1 MTNTADI
8 SSVQQCLQVAANA
21 LACLRFDGV
30 LPHEIVAVRDD
41 LARVRGRLQV
51 AEATFSRHVATL
63 NDRGE
68 APHPTDLGSNGG
80 KVPDREARRQTRNA
94 DLLGRFPAMNAA
106 LGDGAISMAHV
117 DALAVTY
124 GKLDEGARVLLVA
137 DDADLAAQARRL
149 TVVDFARLLR
159 RRVEKEE
166 RGSGESPEMRHLR
179 RNEAWIDTSPVTG
192 RGTLRADLS
201 PESIERV
208 RRLLSA
214 EAERIRNDPGLRSAL
229 HPDRVND
236 PSHVRSMALLN
247 LLTREPGLLLAHGQA
262 APPPSAGASTDIVV
276 IIDADTLLHGE
287 HDDSV
292 CEYGSGEPVSVGEVR
307 RLACEAGLL
316 PVVLAGRSQVLDL
329 GRDQRLASRP
339 QRLGLRALYRTC
351 AHGDCG
357 VPFDQC
363 QIHHTDDWL
372 SGGTTDLANLF
383 PICQRH
389 HTEAHTEGWSY
400 HLDADRTLTIRR
412 PDGTTTFTVFTP
424 LTTLNAS
431 PPGCD
436 PPSADTSV
444 SDLPGSTPGNTHPS
458 GNDPPDGQLTFVA

>member
-30 LPHEIVAVRDD
+30 LPHEIVAVRDH
-41 LARVRGRLQV
+41 LARVRGRLAV
-51 AEATFSRHVATL
+51 AEATFTRHVATL

-68 APHPTDLGSNGG
+68 APHPTDVGSNGG

-106 LGDGAISMAHV
+106 LGDAAISMAHV

-124 GKLDEGARVLLVA
+124 GKLDDGARVLLVA
-137 DDADLAAQARRL
+137 DDAELAAQARRL

-208 RRLLSA
+208 RRLLSV
-214 EAERIRNDPGLRSAL
+214 EAERIRNDPGLRCAL

-236 PSHVRSMALLN
+236 PAHVRAMALMN
-247 LLTREPGLLLAHGQA
+247 LLTREPGLLLPHGEP

-276 IIDADTLLHGE
+276 IIDADTLVHGE
-287 HDDSV
+287 HSDTI
-292 CEYGSGEPVSVGEVR
+292 CEYGSGEPVSVGEAR

-316 PVVLAGRSQVLDL
+316 PVVLSGRSQVLDL
-329 GRDQRLASRP
+329 GRSQRLASRP
-339 QRLGLRALYRTC
+339 QRLVLRTLYRTC

-363 QIHHTDDWL
+363 QIHHTDDWF
-372 SGGTTDLANLF
+372 GGGVTDLANLF

-389 HTEAHTEGWSY
+389 HTEAHTRGWRY

-412 PDGTTTFTVFTP
+412 PDGTTTAMAFTP
-424 LTTLNAS
+424 LTTEVGN
-431 PPGCD
+431 PP
-436 PPSADTSV
+436 
-444 SDLPGSTPGNTHPS
+444 
-458 GNDPPDGQLTFVA
+458 GNDPPGTEPPSDDPPGRDPADDTPDGQLTLVA